1 MDYISYM
8 RDMIGNKPMF
18 LVGAGTLI
26 KNESGKILLIKRT
39 DNDTWGMPGGSC
51 ELGETFEE
59 AAVREA
65 YEETGLKIRNLELF
79 SVFSGK
85 NMHHIYPNGDEVY
98 NANCIF
104 ETDDYSGTIKA
115 DEKESSDVRF
125 FAINNLPDKINPPDK
140 FIFEKYIKKTKGIL

>member
-8 RDMIGNKPMF
+8 REMIGNKPMF

-26 KNESGKILLIKRT
+26 KNEIGEILLIKRT
-39 DNDTWGMPGGSC
+39 DNGTWGMPGGSC

-59 AAVREA
+59 AAVSEA
-65 YEETGLKIRNLELF
+65 YEETGLEIKNLELF

-104 ETDDYSGTIKA
+104 ETNDYSGTIKA

-125 FAINNLPDKINPPDK
+125 FDLNNLPDKINPPDK
-140 FIFEKYIKKTKGIL
+140 FIFEKYIARMKGIL